1 MQHHSIVACVSS
13 FSWRTDDVEYIMVVF
28 GYIYYGV
35 TKNFYSSNK
44 INTQYVVFPVVVR
57 YIVYS
62 TRSKSGINYETYN
75 VA

>member
-1 MQHHSIVACVSS
+1 
-13 FSWRTDDVEYIMVVF
+13 MVVF